1 MRGQTF
7 LRLDFVSRC
16 ELPMMLANEDR
27 SVREFEDR
35 VFH

>member
-16 ELPMMLANEDR
+16 ELPMLANEDR
-27 SVREFEDR
+27 SVQEFEDT